1 MRTLIGTSE
10 GGSMRKEFLG
20 RGWQFPFQVNPA
32 TGGVAM
38 SEYESNIRDCMSL
51 IIGTRPGERQMLPEF
66 GCRINEMLFAP
77 NTADTAGAVAHAVR
91 EALNRWEPRI
101 EVLSVDAWPD
111 QTGSIRVQ
119 VNYTIR
125 STGSEQ
131 ELNMM
136 LNPQG

>member
-1 MRTLIGTSE
+1 
-10 GGSMRKEFLG
+10 MRKEFLG